1 MSLSLHLGIGA
12 AAMSLVML
20 ILFVVERV
28 RRDASHVDVAW
39 AAGIGAL
46 AVFYGVTSGAAL
58 ERRVLLSAM
67 ALVWSLRLA
76 GHLLFDRVLGRPED
90 GRYRALRRK
99 WGERA
104 GLGFFFVFQVQ
115 ALLSVGFSLPIAVA
129 IDSPAPAPRVW
140 EWLALSVTL
149 LSVVGES
156 IADRQLA
163 RFRAR
168 RESRGKTCREGLW
181 RYSRHPNYFFEW
193 LGWWAWVLAAVGSPR
208 FLLSLS
214 GPLFMLVFLFKITG
228 IPATEEQA
236 LRSRGDDY
244 RRYQRTT
251 SMFVPWFPKKGDT
264 AWSSR

>member
-1 MSLSLHLGIGA
+1 MAEMVPGGFDSPPDKRTPHAI
-12 AAMSLVML
+12 
-20 ILFVVERV
+20 
-28 RRDASHVDVAW
+28 
-39 AAGIGAL
+39 AL
-46 AVFYGVTSGAAL
+46 AVRVAAGEPL
-58 ERRVLLSAM
+58 RRA
-67 ALVWSLRLA
+67 RLA
-76 GHLLFDRVLGRPED
+76 LQN
-90 GRYRALRRK
+90 
-99 WGERA
+99 W
-104 GLGFFFVFQVQ
+104 
-115 ALLSVGFSLPIAVA
+115 
-129 IDSPAPAPRVW
+129 VW
-140 EWLALSVTL
+140 K
-149 LSVVGES
+149 
-156 IADRQLA
+156 A

-193 LGWWAWVLAAVGSPR
+193 LGWWAWVLAAVGSPL